1 MLCHGARMTRQ
12 RAIVDEASHHHPSS
26 TQRTMRLPPDP
37 HRIARAPP
45 LRRSDDDNTTIY
57 FPLQKMRKTRV
68 SFSLVGSCAPASVQ
82 CGHMCSFHTRSHA
95 AHSHAARVCARAV
108 HTRHIISL
116 PSLSQSR
123 SLLHAMQKHA
133 YVPSLT
139 DRTRSEPCAMNH
151 QSVYDDH
158 NLMNFFS

>member
-37 HRIARAPP
+37 HRIACAPP

-82 CGHMCSFHTRSHA
+82 CGLVCSFHTRSHA
-95 AHSHAARVCARAV
+95 AHSHAARVCARAQCIRDTSSRC
-108 HTRHIISL
+108 HRYRRADRCFMPCKSMRTYPRLPTEREASL
-116 PSLSQSR
+116 VR
-123 SLLHAMQKHA
+123 
-133 YVPSLT
+133 
-139 DRTRSEPCAMNH
+139 
-151 QSVYDDH
+151 
-158 NLMNFFS
+158 